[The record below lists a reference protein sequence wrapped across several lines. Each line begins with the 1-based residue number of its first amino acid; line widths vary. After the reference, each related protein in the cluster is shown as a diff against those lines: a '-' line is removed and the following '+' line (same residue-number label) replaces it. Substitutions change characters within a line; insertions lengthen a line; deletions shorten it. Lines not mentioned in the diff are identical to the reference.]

1 MSVMSNNPKTFLCI
15 SNYFKGNDFLIN
27 MKKQG
32 NHVYLVTSEKLR
44 DKPWAHHYIDE
55 IFYMPGQDID
65 WDMEQLLLGVAGL
78 MRTKKIDAIIALDDF
93 DVEKATFLRENL
105 RIDGMG
111 QTTGR
116 YFRDK
121 LAMRI
126 KAQREGV
133 PVPAFSALFN
143 DEAINHYADTVSPP
157 WVLKPRSEAS
167 ANGIMKVHA
176 KEELWQKIHEL
187 GDDRI
192 RYLVEQFKPGAVY
205 HCDGLN
211 WNGKVLYALTSQYLA
226 TPMEISQ
233 GGGIFRSMTIKRNS
247 ADDKAIKAV
256 NTQVMKAFGMQ
267 HGATHTEFIKCNE
280 DGKIYFLETS
290 SRVGGAHLAEMV
302 EAASGVNLWG
312 EWAVIEDC
320 LVRGTEYK
328 LPKPLFNFAGI
339 VLTLS
344 KYQHPDLS
352 GFNDAEVCF
361 RVPLDYHAGLIVKS
375 ESHDRVRELLD
386 DYADRL
392 VRDFAT
398 VAQQAKVKKLH

>member
-1 MSVMSNNPKTFLCI
+1 MNKQAKTFLCI

-27 MKKQG
+27 MKQLG
-32 NHVYLVTSEKLR
+32 NKVFLITSEKLR
-44 DKPWAHHYIDE
+44 DKPWAFDSIDE

-65 WDMEQLLLGVAGL
+65 WDMDMLLKGVAGL
-78 MRTKKIDAIIALDDF
+78 MRNEKIDAIIALDDF

-105 RIDGMG
+105 RLDGMG

-126 KAQREGV
+126 KAQSENIA
-133 PVPAFSALFN
+133 VPAFSALFN
-143 DEAINHYADTVSPP
+143 DENINHFADTVSPP

-167 ANGIMKVHA
+167 ASGIMKVHN
-176 KEELWQKIHEL
+176 KEELWQKINEL
-187 GDDRI
+187 GDNRI
-192 RYLVEQFKPGAVY
+192 KYLVEQFKPGAVY

-211 WNGKVLYALTSQYLA
+211 FRGKVLFSISSQYLA

-233 GGGIFRSMTIKRNS
+233 GGGIFRSATIPYNNT
-247 ADDKAIKAV
+247 DDQAIKKA
-256 NTQVMKAFGMQ
+256 NEAVMKAFGMK

-302 EAASGVNLWG
+302 EAASAINLWG
-312 EWAVIEDC
+312 EWAKIEDA
-320 LVRGTEYK
+320 LVRQQMYK
-328 LPKPLFNFAGI
+328 IPPSLNQFAGI

-344 KYQHPDLS
+344 KFEHPDLS
-352 GFNDAEVCF
+352 GFNDSEVCF
-361 RVPLDYHAGLIVKS
+361 RVPLEYHAGLIVKS
-375 ESHDRVRELLD
+375 EKHERIRELLD
-386 DYADRL
+386 DYAERL
-392 VRDFAT
+392 MKDFAT
-398 VAQQAKVKKLH
+398 VAQQQAVKKLH